1 MSFLISLVDI
11 SFSYI
16 SSELSRFSHTETSPD
31 PYQTF
36 NIELLRKQLTAY
48 AVSYFRNNAPG
59 LMFDMVLNTFLAT
72 VMQKSCYG
80 NFRKLRR
87 KQMQQCLFSKI
98 LQVFILSQR
107 TFTTC
112 FPKLLEQPVFQD
124 TFSKFF
130 LPLFFSPQC
139 FANPYC
145 LC

>member
-11 SFSYI
+11 SFSYV

-112 FPKLLEQPVFQD
+112 FPCFRSFSHPSALRTHIASVEIILPPVHPYYSLL
-124 TFSKFF
+124 
-130 LPLFFSPQC
+130 
-139 FANPYC
+139 
-145 LC
+145 